1 MIKDKENIHKGHRQR
16 MRDKFREIGFKGWS
30 EVEVLEYMLYNVYRQ
45 GDTNP
50 IAHKLLQ
57 YGGHNIVELMRQ
69 VNDVNMMEEIPGVGE
84 STIMFLQSLKEFMDF
99 YHKKE
104 LVYTP
109 MKYEIHNILDII
121 EYVEFD
127 PGRESLVMLCTD
139 DQSYV
144 RAIVD
149 LTEYGNSLQAGTTKS
164 AISKAVAVHKASGV
178 IFIHN
183 HPTGVLLP
191 SYQDVFA
198 TAQMESFLTH
208 EHVVVLDHV
217 VVCGNKARSIL
228 YRTEYER
235 EVEE

>member
-1 MIKDKENIHKGHRQR
+1 MMKDKENMHKGHRQR

-57 YGGHNIVELMRQ
+57 YSGQNIVELMRQ
-69 VNDVNMMEEIPGVGE
+69 VNDVNMMDKIPGVGD
-84 STIMFLQSLKEFMDF
+84 STLMFLKSLKEFMDF

-109 MKYEIHNILDII
+109 MKYEIDNILEII
-121 EYVEFD
+121 EYIEFD
-127 PGRESLVMLCTD
+127 PGRESLVMLCAD
-139 DQSYV
+139 HQSYI

-149 LTEYGNSLQAGTTKS
+149 LTEYGGALEASTTKS
-164 AISKAVAVHKASGV
+164 AIAKAVALHKASGV

-183 HPTGVLLP
+183 HPTGTLLP
-191 SYQDVFA
+191 SYQDVFT
-198 TAQMESFLTH
+198 TAQVETFLSR
-208 EHVVVLDHV
+208 EHVVILDHV
-217 VVCGNKARSIL
+217 VVSGNSARSIL
-228 YRTEYER
+228 YRTEYIR
-235 EVEE
+235 EDQE